1 MANLTGY
8 FKLIRV
14 PKNFGSKK
22 KDSEAALP
30 PAGQKVLVQCQG
42 YRGLAYRNSTGQW
55 KTAVDR
61 RNLPKDVEI
70 LPLKQAAP

>member
-8 FKLIRV
+8 FKLLTV
-14 PKNFGSKK
+14 PKILEAKSKTVRPHCLRLGRK
-22 KDSEAALP
+22 CWFNMKDT
-30 PAGQKVLVQCQG
+30 G
-42 YRGLAYRNSTGQW
+42 GLAYPNSTGQW
-55 KTAVDR
+55 KTAIDR

>member
-8 FKLIRV
+8 FNLLLV
-14 PKNFGSKK
+14 PKTFGSKK
-22 KDSEAALP
+22 QNSEAALP
-30 PAGQKVLVQCQG
+30 PAGQKVLVQCEG
-42 YRGLAYRNSTGQW
+42 YRGLAYRNSAGQW